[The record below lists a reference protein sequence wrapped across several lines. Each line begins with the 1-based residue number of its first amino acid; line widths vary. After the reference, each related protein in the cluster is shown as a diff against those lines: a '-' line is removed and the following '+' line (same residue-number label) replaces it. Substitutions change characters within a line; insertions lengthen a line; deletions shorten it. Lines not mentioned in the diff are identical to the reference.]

1 MNIMTLDFDPVKEMS
16 LKLFEAVGKDDAAAV
31 RDLAK
36 KGADLN
42 PLDFRGVTP
51 VIAAIKAGSYSAMSA
66 LIQAGADLE
75 AKTEFGMTALIWA
88 ADNDNKKAVST
99 LIKAGADLNSAD
111 RHGWTALHHAAW
123 NGDIPM
129 MRELIR
135 TGADIWLLN
144 SSECT
149 PLEILQYQYPKKSI
163 KNIEKL
169 KDLFDKTQSKRLSEE
184 DVSVKTETG
193 YEFDI

>member
-1 MNIMTLDFDPVKEMS
+1 MYIMTLDFDPAKEMS
-16 LKLFEAVGKDDAAAV
+16 VKLFNAAERDDAAAV
-31 RDLAK
+31 SDLVK

-42 PLDFRGVTP
+42 SLDFRGVTP

-123 NGDIPM
+123 NGDMPM

-135 TGADIWLLN
+135 AGADIWLLN

-149 PLEILQYQYPKKSI
+149 PLEILQYQYPKNSI
-163 KNIEKL
+163 KNIDKL
-169 KDLFDKTQSKRLSEE
+169 KDLFDKTQSKRLVEE
-184 DVSVKTETG
+184 DRSIKIYTG

>member
-1 MNIMTLDFDPVKEMS
+1 MYIMTLDFDPAKEMS
-16 LKLFEAVGKDDAAAV
+16 VKLFNAAERDDAAAV
-31 RDLAK
+31 SDLAK

-42 PLDFRGVTP
+42 SLDFRGVTP
-51 VIAAIKAGSYSAMSA
+51 VIAAIKAGSYSAMPA

-88 ADNDNKKAVST
+88 ADNDNKKAVSA
-99 LIKAGADLNSAD
+99 LIKAGADVNSAD
-111 RHGWTALHHAAW
+111 RHRWTALHHAAW
-123 NGDIPM
+123 NGDMPM

-135 TGADIWLLN
+135 AGADIWLLN

-149 PLEILQYQYPKKSI
+149 PLEILQYQYPERNIQS
-163 KNIEKL
+163 IEKL
-169 KDLFDKTQSKRLSEE
+169 KDLFNKVQSRRLVEE
-184 DVSVKTETG
+184 DTSVKTETG

>member
-1 MNIMTLDFDPVKEMS
+1 MYIMTLDFDPAKEMS
-16 LKLFEAVGKDDAAAV
+16 VKLFNAAERDDAAAV
-31 RDLAK
+31 SDLVK

-42 PLDFRGVTP
+42 SLDFRGVTP
-51 VIAAIKAGSYSAMSA
+51 VIAAIKAGSYLAMSA

-123 NGDIPM
+123 NGDMPM

-135 TGADIWLLN
+135 AGADIWLLN

-149 PLEILQYQYPKKSI
+149 PLEILQYQYPKKSEG
-163 KNIEKL
+163 NIEKL
-169 KDLFDKTQSKRLSEE
+169 KCLFEKTRSKRLSEE
-184 DVSVKTETG
+184 DSRSQMQTG
-193 YEFDI
+193 FEFDI

>member
-1 MNIMTLDFDPVKEMS
+1 MYIMTLDFDPAKEMS
-16 LKLFEAVGKDDAAAV
+16 VKLFNAAERDDAAAV
-31 RDLAK
+31 SDLAK

-42 PLDFRGVTP
+42 SLDFRGVTP
-51 VIAAIKAGSYSAMSA
+51 VIAAIKAGCYLTMSA

-88 ADNDNKKAVST
+88 ADNDNKKAVSA
-99 LIKAGADLNSAD
+99 LIKVGADVNSAD
-111 RHGWTALHHAAW
+111 QHGWTALHHAAW
-123 NGDIPM
+123 NGNVSM
-129 MRELIR
+129 MRELIING
-135 TGADIWLLN
+135 TDIWLLN

-149 PLEILQYQYPKKSI
+149 PLEILQYQYPQKSI

-169 KDLFDKTQSKRLSEE
+169 KDLFDKTQSKRLVEE
-184 DVSVKTETG
+184 DRSIKIYTG

>member
-1 MNIMTLDFDPVKEMS
+1 MYIMTLDFDPAKEMS
-16 LKLFEAVGKDDAAAV
+16 VKLFNAAERDDAAAV
-31 RDLAK
+31 SDLAK

-42 PLDFRGVTP
+42 SLDFRGVTP
-51 VIAAIKAGSYSAMSA
+51 LIAAIKAGSYSAMPA

-88 ADNDNKKAVST
+88 ADNDNKKAVSA

-123 NGDIPM
+123 NGNVSMI
-129 MRELIR
+129 RELIIN
-135 TGADIWLLN
+135 GADIWLLN

-149 PLEILQYQYPKKSI
+149 PLDILQYQYPKKSTKHI
-163 KNIEKL
+163 GKL

-184 DVSVKTETG
+184 DISVKTETG